1 MGGNKGKQTLADSVY
16 CAVDLGIVST
26 EDLMKIANGDIDTAT
41 DDEFAIKTVL
51 GLLNLFANM
60 AAIRKDA
67 TESALKFLLTS
78 TRKNNFDRSPS
89 FRKRSRF
96 RVKDLDKGEGFRSK
110 KHKKIKTKVFDK
122 TCSKASNVVTS
133 EVTIDQ
139 GLELEDF
146 FISDEG
152 IVNLDGDLLFE

>member
-1 MGGNKGKQTLADSVY
+1 MLD
-16 CAVDLGIVST
+16 CAIELGIVLT

-51 GLLNLFANM
+51 ELLNLFANM
-60 AAIRKDA
+60 ATIHKDA

-78 TRKNNFDRSPS
+78 MGKNNFDRSPS

-96 RVKDLDKGEGFRSK
+96 RVKDLGKGEGFGSK
-110 KHKKIKTKVFDK
+110 KCKKIKTKVFNK

-139 GLELEDF
+139 GFELDDF

-152 IVNLDGDLLFE
+152 VVNLDGDLLFE